1 MVRALA
7 IASAR
12 PAKIHYSLLA
22 SKRASACAAL
32 PLATVDDPPVH
43 RDNTAPFAGAD
54 PFGQSMP
61 RLARE
66 GVETLGAGMTTLAT
80 VRRRPHVTQGS
91 HIGRAT
97 ARATSST
104 ATHLRRTLR
113 PRRCCA
119 ASPRPRQ

>member
-43 RDNTAPFAGAD
+43 RDNRAPFAGAD

-104 ATHLRRTLR
+104 ATPTADAA